1 MMQRT
6 IAAYVANKVKEEIF
20 NPKEVDDEG
29 DVHIVEPQHDPLDGE
44 MIRDNEG
51 RSLGRAYRVPTAAVY
66 VVGGT
71 NANPDVELERAL
83 NDPDTET
90 IIHWEGNEIAALVFV
105 PSQARDGAVNGVR
118 GVRAD
123 DV

>member
-6 IAAYVANKVKEEIF
+6 IAAYVANKVKDEIF
-20 NPKEVDDEG
+20 NPKQVDESG
-29 DVHIVEPQHDPLDGE
+29 DVQVVEPAVDPLDGE
-44 MIRDNEG
+44 LIRDSEG
-51 RSLGRAYRVPTAAVY
+51 RSLGLAYRVPNVAVY
-66 VVGGT
+66 VVSGS
-71 NANPDVELERAL
+71 NADPDAELERAL

-90 IIHWEGNEIAALVFV
+90 IIHWEGDEIAALVFV
-105 PSQARDGAVNGVR
+105 PAQARGGASGIR